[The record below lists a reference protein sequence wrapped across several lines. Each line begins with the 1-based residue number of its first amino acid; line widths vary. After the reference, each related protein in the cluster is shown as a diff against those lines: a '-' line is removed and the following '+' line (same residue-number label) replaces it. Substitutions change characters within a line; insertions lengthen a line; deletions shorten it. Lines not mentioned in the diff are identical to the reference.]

1 MQNKKFNTSRQI
13 ITTKKASIK
22 NISQKVSKR
31 KRKLE
36 VKVTNIFK
44 KNLTSKEKVIVNVGG
59 ARSGKSYAIAQ
70 MLILK
75 ANNIQGISIAVTR
88 KTMPALKMTAY
99 RLFINLLKE
108 YGLYNAKKHN
118 RTEHFYE
125 LGKSRIQF
133 FSLDDPEKIKSSE
146 FNYIWMEEASE
157 FTYQDYITLL
167 TRISAPMPKCA
178 PDGDRNQLFLTLNPN
193 DKDGWIPEKVLPQM
207 GIKLIQSS
215 YKDNP
220 FLSDDY
226 VDTLLNLKN
235 VDENY
240 YRIFALG
247 KWGQKNNLVYTNW
260 DFVEHFPKNHD
271 EIIWGLDFGFNNPS
285 ALVKV
290 AIKDSIIT
298 AQEKIY
304 LTGLTNTDLIK
315 KLEGIIPLASR
326 HQIIYADSAEPDRIK
341 EISDAGFNVKSAN
354 KNVKMGIMSLKGR
367 RFFVCKDSPNLIK
380 EIQNYSWKTDNAGNI
395 LDETVKF
402 NDHILDALR
411 YATYTHFNSTGANP
425 SVMFL

>member
-1 MQNKKFNTSRQI
+1 MQNKKFNTSREI
-13 ITTKKASIK
+13 ITKKANIK
-22 NISQKVSKR
+22 NISQKTSKT
-31 KRKLE
+31 KSKLE

-44 KNLTSKEKVIVNVGG
+44 KNLMAEEKVIVNVGG

-75 ANNIQGISIAVTR
+75 ANNMQGISIAVTR

-99 RLFINLLKE
+99 RLFISLLKE

-157 FTYQDYITLL
+157 FSYQDYITLL
-167 TRISAPMPKCA
+167 TRISAPLPKYA
-178 PDGDRNQLFLTLNPN
+178 PEGTRNQLFLTLNPN

-220 FLSDDY
+220 FLNKDY

-285 ALVKV
+285 ALVRV
-290 AIKDSIIT
+290 AIKDSVIT
-298 AQEKIY
+298 AQQKIY

-315 KLEGIIPLASR
+315 KLEAIISPVNR

-341 EISDAGFNVKSAN
+341 EISDAGFNIRGAN

-367 RFFVCKDSPNLIK
+367 RFFICKDSPDLIK
-380 EIQNYSWKTDNAGNI
+380 EIQNYSWKTDLAGNI

-411 YATYTHFNSTGANP
+411 YATYTHFNSSNATP
-425 SVMFL
+425 SLLIF

>member
-13 ITTKKASIK
+13 IITKKANIK
-22 NISQKVSKR
+22 NISPKIAKR
-31 KRKLE
+31 KSKLE

-44 KNLTSKEKVIVNVGG
+44 KNLTAEEKVIVNVGG

-75 ANNIQGISIAVTR
+75 ANNMQGISIAVTR

-99 RLFINLLKE
+99 RLFITLLKE

-157 FTYQDYITLL
+157 FSYQDYITLL
-167 TRISAPMPKCA
+167 TRISAPLPKSA
-178 PDGDRNQLFLTLNPN
+178 PEGTRNQLFLTLNPN
-193 DKDGWIPEKVLPQM
+193 DKNGWIPEKLLPQM

-220 FLSDDY
+220 FLDKDY

-290 AIKDSIIT
+290 AIKDSVIT
-298 AQEKIY
+298 AQQKIY

-315 KLEGIIPLASR
+315 KLETIIPLANR

-341 EISDAGFNVKSAN
+341 EISDAGFNVHGAN
-354 KNVKMGIMSLKGR
+354 KKVKMGIMSLKGR
-367 RFFVCKDSPNLIK
+367 RFFICKDSPDLIK
-380 EIQNYSWKTDNAGNI
+380 EIQNYSWKTDSAGNI

-411 YATYTHFNSTGANP
+411 YATYTHFNHAQALP
-425 SVMFL
+425 SVMIL

>member
-133 FSLDDPEKIKSSE
+133 FSLDDPEKIKS
-146 FNYIWMEEASE
+146 I
-157 FTYQDYITLL
+157 
-167 TRISAPMPKCA
+167 PK
-178 PDGDRNQLFLTLNPN
+178 
-193 DKDGWIPEKVLPQM
+193 
-207 GIKLIQSS
+207 IK
-215 YKDNP
+215 P
-220 FLSDDY
+220 P
-226 VDTLLNLKN
+226 
-235 VDENY
+235 
-240 YRIFALG
+240 G
-247 KWGQKNNLVYTNW
+247 CPG
-260 DFVEHFPKNHD
+260 
-271 EIIWGLDFGFNNPS
+271 
-285 ALVKV
+285 
-290 AIKDSIIT
+290 
-298 AQEKIY
+298 
-304 LTGLTNTDLIK
+304 
-315 KLEGIIPLASR
+315 
-326 HQIIYADSAEPDRIK
+326 
-341 EISDAGFNVKSAN
+341 
-354 KNVKMGIMSLKGR
+354 
-367 RFFVCKDSPNLIK
+367 
-380 EIQNYSWKTDNAGNI
+380 
-395 LDETVKF
+395 
-402 NDHILDALR
+402 
-411 YATYTHFNSTGANP
+411 ATS
-425 SVMFL
+425 